1 MIQFSNLQLS
11 GINHGIT
18 QVGDTAPDCVM
29 GEQIHKDVTTWV
41 KDSSQPMIKKADALM
56 TRASG
61 VTLGVRTAD
70 CVPMLFAEPK
80 RGVVGTIHAGW
91 RGTALEISRK
101 AIDALRFA
109 PNRVLVGVGPAICPD
124 CFEVGEEVA
133 AQFDR
138 DVVTEKDGKWHVDLW
153 QANVNHLKDAG
164 VPERNIEVLRVCT
177 LEDDRFFSFRGGERE
192 RRNIAW
198 IENHE

>member
-1 MIQFSNLQLS
+1 
-11 GINHGIT
+11 
-18 QVGDTAPDCVM
+18 
-29 GEQIHKDVTTWV
+29 
-41 KDSSQPMIKKADALM
+41 
-56 TRASG
+56 
-61 VTLGVRTAD
+61 
-70 CVPMLFAEPK
+70 
-80 RGVVGTIHAGW
+80 
-91 RGTALEISRK
+91 
-101 AIDALRFA
+101 
-109 PNRVLVGVGPAICPD
+109 VLVGVGPAICPD